1 MRLKVVKNG
10 STLRLIGN
18 VPVGVARLVAMVR
31 VTEHDWLVPAGM
43 VHRAGE
49 KLGVAPVGSPEN
61 TAKSPKKVTED
72 GPVPCSVPVNEAV
85 TVVDADCPR
94 TTVIGPTVSVGW
106 AVAVAGIPSEARA
119 TKTPAATMS
128 APCRRER

>member
-43 VHRAGE
+43 VHRVGE
-49 KLGVAPVGSPEN
+49 KLAVAADGSPANE
-61 TAKSPKKVTED
+61 AKSPKKVTE
-72 GPVPCSVPVNEAV
+72 GPCSVPVNPAV
-85 TVVDADCPR
+85 TVADADCPWM
-94 TTVIGPTVSVGW
+94 TVTGPTVSVTCAA
-106 AVAVAGIPSEARA
+106 AVEGIPSEASATAIPADTIRA
-119 TKTPAATMS
+119 PR
-128 APCRRER
+128 RRER